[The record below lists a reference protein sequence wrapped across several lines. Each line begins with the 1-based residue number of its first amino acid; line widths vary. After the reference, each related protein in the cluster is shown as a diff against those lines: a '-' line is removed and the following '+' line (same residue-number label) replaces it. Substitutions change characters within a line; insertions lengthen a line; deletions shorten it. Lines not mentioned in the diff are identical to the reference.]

1 MKTAFHMIKPWDII
15 ITIFLLILSL
25 VPLSIFSFQQ
35 SKINAQM
42 EDTEYVAV
50 ISVDGDEL
58 KRVKLTG
65 HTGTEFLNIPEI
77 KCTPKTVEIKDES
90 IRIKS
95 STCPEQICVNTG
107 YISKPGP
114 SIICLPHRVVISVE
128 TISGNIDDEV
138 IISS

>member
-1 MKTAFHMIKPWDII
+1 MKSAFRMIKPWDVI
-15 ITIFLLILSL
+15 ITIFLVLLSL
-25 VPLSIFSFQQ
+25 VPLGIFSFQQ
-35 SKINAQM
+35 AEIEAKSDNI
-42 EDTEYVAV
+42 EYVAV

-58 KRVKLTG
+58 KRIKLTG
-65 HTGTEFLNIPEI
+65 HTGTEFLDIPEI
-77 KCTPKTVEIKDES
+77 ECTPKTVEVKDES

-95 STCPEQICVNTG
+95 SICPEQICVNTG

-128 TISGNIDDEV
+128 TIGGNINDEV